1 LAEQNFE
8 WPPSRNFRAYGAFD
22 EIDPRLRP
30 GMNGRMD
37 IVIDR
42 LANAISVPA
51 KAIFNR
57 DGRPVV
63 LVAGPAG
70 FESTPVEIQ
79 ARNPDEVAIKGIA
92 AGSKVALVDVEREG
106 APGANK

>member
-1 LAEQNFE
+1 
-8 WPPSRNFRAYGAFD
+8 
-22 EIDPRLRP
+22 
-30 GMNGRMD
+30 MNGRMD

-42 LANAISVPA
+42 LADAISVPA

-57 DGRPVV
+57 DGRAVV
-63 LVAGPAG
+63 LVAGPGG

-92 AGSKVALVDVEREG
+92 AGAKVALVDVEREG
-106 APGANK
+106 AAGAKK